1 MKFNRKH
8 AIIAAV
14 VGTAISI
21 TGIKYK
27 EHVNFWELA
36 ESCSDAREARRNA
49 GRLLGK
55 TIMSGMGDL
64 SGEVTMLI
72 QDANDIIAQCNQQ
85 GI

>member
-14 VGTAISI
+14 IGTALSI
-21 TGIKYK
+21 TDIKYK
-27 EHVNFWELA
+27 EHVDFWEFA
-36 ESCSDAREARRNA
+36 ETCSEAREVRRNA

-64 SGEVTMLI
+64 SSEVTMII
-72 QDANDIIAQCNQQ
+72 QDASDVIEQCNAR
-85 GI
+85 GA